1 MESENMSK
9 WLTLGANIG
18 ILIGLILVVMQ
29 IRQNSDLLRLQ
40 FINDEYMSAS
50 FSERL
55 LIGENPADAIMKAM
69 YSPEDM
75 TYADFRI
82 NDAYLISK
90 IDMMYRRYRLGQEG
104 VFDEDNWRESNIG
117 FTFEWLFGNRF
128 SQLWW
133 QHEGRGAYGDA
144 PELVE
149 YVDRKI
155 KGVSENRSTQS
166 WETIRSELQADSKE
180 SRAVDTAPE

>member
-1 MESENMSK
+1 MNSENISK

-18 ILIGLILVVMQ
+18 ILVGLVLVIVQ

-40 FINDEYMSAS
+40 FINDEYL
-50 FSERL
+50 SETSSEKL
-55 LIGENPADAIMKAM
+55 LIGENPAEVLMKAM
-69 YSPEDM
+69 YNPEDM

-82 NDAYLISK
+82 VDAYLVSK

-104 VFDEDNWRESNIG
+104 IFGENDWKEGDIG

-133 QHEGRGAYGDA
+133 KHEARHAYSDA
-144 PELVE
+144 PELVA
-149 YVDRKI
+149 YVDSKI
-155 KGVSENRSTQS
+155 EAVSENRSTQS
-166 WETIRSELQADSKE
+166 WKTIQSELQTDKE
-180 SRAVDTAPE
+180 ESSTVGTAPD